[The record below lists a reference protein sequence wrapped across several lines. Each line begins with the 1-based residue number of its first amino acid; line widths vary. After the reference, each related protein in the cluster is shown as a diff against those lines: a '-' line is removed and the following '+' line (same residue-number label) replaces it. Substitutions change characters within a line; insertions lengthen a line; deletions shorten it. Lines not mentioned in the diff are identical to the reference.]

1 MRKVNI
7 GKGFIE
13 VREVKQTSSK
23 SVSKRETFTTIERTI
38 WDVDGELY
46 IKYKG
51 DDLRVYLFKGETNYY
66 WART

>member
-1 MRKVNI
+1 M

-13 VREVKQTSSK
+13 VREVEQTSSK
-23 SVSKRETFTTIERTI
+23 SVSKRETSTTIERTI
-38 WDVDGELY
+38 WVIGTELW

-51 DDLRVYLFKGETNYY
+51 DDLRVHPLKGETNYY